1 MKIYKSFL
9 IFFIAFICFGSI
21 TACSQSKTAEK
32 KFDFIMTAEDKKR
45 LHKEEEQ
52 IALYLVNH
60 YKDVKKIEFVNF
72 YKGGFGTGDSI
83 SVKVNSNNYIKPITL
98 GDPSGEYIISYNPEN
113 FHLNEKNPPTQLDNL
128 KNIEIKYYEEIER

>member
-72 YKGGFGTGDSI
+72 HKGGFGTGDTI
-83 SVKVNSNNYIKPITL
+83 TIKVNNSSYILPTELESKDGYYSI
-98 GDPSGEYIISYNPEN
+98 GYDPKD
-113 FHLNEKNPPTQLDNL
+113 FHLIEKKPPTQLTSLDGVDVS
-128 KNIEIKYYEEIER
+128 YYEDY

>member
-9 IFFIAFICFGSI
+9 IFFIAFICLGSI
-21 TACSQSKTAEK
+21 TACSQSKTAGK
-32 KFDFIMTAEDKKR
+32 KFEFIMTAEDKKR
-45 LHKEEEQ
+45 LRKEEEQ

-60 YKDVKKIEFVNF
+60 YQDVQKIEFVNF
-72 YKGGFGTGDSI
+72 HKGGFGTGDSI